1 MNLVKKSKLVSF
13 FLTLIFGSLGLIYT
27 SFARAVLTFVTL
39 TVIDFIAIMNGP
51 HAFILCAIVC
61 RIGVMIYGNVL
72 VHDRNADFEQI
83 MDRVSR

>member
-13 FLTLIFGSLGLIYT
+13 FLTFLFGTLGLIYT
-27 SFARAVLTFVTL
+27 SISRAVLAFIAS

-51 HAFILCAIVC
+51 HAFILCAIIC
-61 RIGVMIYGNVL
+61 RIGVMLYGNFL
-72 VHDRNADFEQI
+72 VHDRNADFEQL